1 MGRPADRVGAV
12 NLRSFHIGVD
22 LGQRVDHTALV
33 VVEQQVVCTSK
44 RSPVTYEFERER
56 KFMVRLVER
65 VRLGQGFREIV
76 DEVARLTHSQE
87 LAGDLVT
94 TSVDA
99 TGMGIV
105 VTEELQRAR
114 LKGDLYPVVITGG
127 LEGRYS
133 AGYFPTPRTE
143 LLLGVQRAFERE
155 GLGVARGVKGW
166 EALEEELKGMRKVQS
181 VRGPRF
187 ETMGAHDDLVFALG
201 LALFGV
207 RRRLLPLAGEGVRW
221 RVWG

>member
-1 MGRPADRVGAV
+1 MGRSADRVGTV
-12 NLRSFHIGVD
+12 NLRAFHIGVD
-22 LGQRVDHTALV
+22 LGQR
-33 VVEQQVVCTSK
+33 VVCTSK

-56 KFMVRLVER
+56 KLMVRLVER
-65 VRLGQGFREIV
+65 VRLGQGFGEIV
-76 DEVARLTHSQE
+76 DEVARLTHSQVF
-87 LAGDLVT
+87 AGDLVT
-94 TSVDA
+94 TSVDT

-105 VTEELQRAR
+105 VTEELRRAR
-114 LKGDLYPVVITGG
+114 LKGELYPVVITGG

-143 LLLGVQRAFERE
+143 LLLGVQQAFERE
-155 GLGVARGVKGW
+155 GLG
-166 EALEEELKGMRKVQS
+166 KVQS

-207 RRRLLPLAGEGVRW
+207 RSRF
-221 RVWG
+221 